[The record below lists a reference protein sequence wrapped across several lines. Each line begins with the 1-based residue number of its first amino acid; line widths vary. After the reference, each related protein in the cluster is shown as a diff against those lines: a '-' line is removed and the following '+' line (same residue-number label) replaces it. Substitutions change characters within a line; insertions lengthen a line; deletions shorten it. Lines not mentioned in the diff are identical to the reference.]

1 MNPVTNSAQSSPL
14 ATTPA
19 AGAALAASKAGG
31 DQGQDRF
38 LKILVTQLKNQDPL
52 NPMDNAQ
59 ITSQMAQISTVS
71 GIEKLNA
78 TLQTM
83 AAAFSTGQSLQA
95 TSLIGRQVF
104 VPGDQLRL
112 HEGAADGGVELAQA
126 ADKVVVTIRDA
137 SGQVLHR
144 ADLGA
149 QTEGVITF
157 QWDGVT
163 DSGAAAVNG
172 VYNVLIEAT
181 QGGNKVE
188 ALGLQR
194 GLVGG
199 VTQDKGGVTLNI
211 AGIGKVTLSDVR
223 QVF

>member
-1 MNPVTNSAQSSPL
+1 MNPIAHNAQANPL
-14 ATTPA
+14 AATPA
-19 AGAALAASKAGG
+19 AAVGKPGAEE
-31 DQGQDRF
+31 GQDRF
-38 LKILVTQLKNQDPL
+38 LKLLVAQLKNQDPL
-52 NPMDNAQ
+52 SPMDNAE

-71 GIEKLNA
+71 GIEKLND

-83 AAAFSTGQSLQA
+83 AAAFSSGQSLQA

-104 VPGDQLRL
+104 VPGHQLRL
-112 HEGAADGGVELAQA
+112 HEGAAHGGVELPQA

-137 SGQVLHR
+137 SGQLLHR

-149 QTEGVITF
+149 QTEGVISF
-157 QWDGVT
+157 QWDGAT
-163 DSGAAAVNG
+163 DSGAQAVDG

-181 QGGNKVE
+181 QGGTPVE
-188 ALGLQR
+188 ASALQL

-211 AGIGKVTLSDVR
+211 AGIGKVTLTDVR

>member
-1 MNPVTNSAQSSPL
+1 MNPIANNAQSNPL
-14 ATTPA
+14 AATQA
-19 AGAALAASKAGG
+19 AGAALATSKAGTV
-31 DQGQDRF
+31 DGQDRF
-38 LKILVTQLKNQDPL
+38 LKLLVTQLKNQDPL
-52 NPMDNAQ
+52 NPMDNAE

-83 AAAFSTGQSLQA
+83 ADSFNAGQTVQA

-104 VPGDQLRL
+104 VPGGGLRL
-112 HEGAADGGVELAQA
+112 HEGAAHGGVELAQA

-144 ADLGA
+144 TDLGA

-181 QGGNKVE
+181 QGGTKVE

-211 AGIGKVTLSDVR
+211 AGIGKVTLTDVR
-223 QVF
+223 QVI